1 MKKPKR
7 STLIRKLDRIFS
19 EYIRKRDTDY
29 KGQVEC
35 ISCQKTF
42 QYKEVDAGHFI
53 SRKYLRTRWDEKNVH
68 GQCRRC
74 NRFAYGEQYL
84 YSINLDRKL
93 GDGTAEKLLMK
104 SRQIIKLDSY
114 DLEQLIE
121 KFQNKLNNLCE

>member
-19 EYIRKRDTDY
+19 EYIRKRDTNH

-74 NRFAYGEQYL
+74 KIKMLYL
-84 YSINLDRKL
+84 GSNQNGYFYLCKRCNNVIPTNNEETETIN
-93 GDGTAEKLLMK
+93 T
-104 SRQIIKLDSY
+104 Y
-114 DLEQLIE
+114 
-121 KFQNKLNNLCE
+121 

>member
-19 EYIRKRDTDY
+19 EYIRKRDTNH

-53 SRKYLRTRWDEKNVH
+53 SRKYLRTRWDEKMYTDNV
-68 GQCRRC
+68 GVVI
-74 NRFAYGEQYL
+74 G
-84 YSINLDRKL
+84 
-93 GDGTAEKLLMK
+93 LLMV
-104 SRQIIKLDSY
+104 
-114 DLEQLIE
+114 
-121 KFQNKLNNLCE
+121 NNIFIV